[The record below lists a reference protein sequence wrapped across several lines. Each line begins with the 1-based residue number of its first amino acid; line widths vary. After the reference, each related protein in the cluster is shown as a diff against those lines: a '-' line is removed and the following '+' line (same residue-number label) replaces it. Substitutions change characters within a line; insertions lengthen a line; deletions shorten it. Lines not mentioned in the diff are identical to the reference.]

1 MTDTALHPDAESA
14 ATPAA
19 AGPPPGL
26 PVLAVDLVADPGL
39 LGRLAELAPDLER
52 AGLGAVTISDGGL
65 HPVHVAS
72 FLAPLTRT
80 LGLLPRTDAVYVEPF
95 HLATQLMSLD
105 HVSHGRAGWL
115 LAAETDPAAA
125 AAVGRTVLGL
135 EATAREA
142 ADVLEAARLVWDS
155 WAPDAVVRDAAR
167 GVYVDASRLQYA
179 DVEAE
184 TFSLRGPS
192 ITPRSPQG
200 LLPVLVADTDRRA
213 VGERVATELADGRAL
228 DIDVSGGAHPAR
240 IAEVVE
246 AALAGV
252 DGPAVRLVRLV
263 GLDLEADP
271 LGTVGALITTLRE
284 RHLIAPAPEGR
295 GERGADG
302 APSAI
307 APGDAPSAG
316 QPGGAKSAGQPGGA
330 TSAGVSGDAL
340 SAGGRAPGAS
350 VPSLRERLGLSPA
363 QHAPDPE
370 RRADRARR
378 TDLTDQTRE
387 ESA

>member
-1 MTDTALHPDAESA
+1 MTDTALHPGVESA
-14 ATPAA
+14 ATAA
-19 AGPPPGL
+19 TPGPIPGL

-39 LGRLAELAPDLER
+39 LGRLAELAPELER

-105 HVSHGRAGWL
+105 HLSHGRAGWL
-115 LAAETDPAAA
+115 LTAETDPAAA
-125 AAVGRTVLGL
+125 AAVGRTVLEL

-142 ADVLEAARLVWDS
+142 ADVLEAVRLVWDS
-155 WAPDAVVRDAAR
+155 WAPDAVVRDAAH

-200 LLPVLVADTDRRA
+200 LLPVLVADTDRHA
-213 VGERVATELADGRAL
+213 VGERVTTELADGRAL
-228 DIDVSGGAHPAR
+228 DLDVSGGAHPAR
-240 IAEVVE
+240 IAEAVE
-246 AALAGV
+246 AALADA
-252 DGPAVRLVRLV
+252 DGPVVRLVRLV

-271 LGTVGALITTLRE
+271 LGTVAELLTTLRE
-284 RHLIAPAPEGR
+284 RHLISPTPEGR
-295 GERGADG
+295 DEKG
-302 APSAI
+302 
-307 APGDAPSAG
+307 
-316 QPGGAKSAGQPGGA
+316 PGGAP
-330 TSAGVSGDAL
+330 SAGVSGDAL
-340 SAGGRAPGAS
+340 PAGEPGDATSAARPGDAPSAGEPVPSAS
-350 VPSLRERLGLSPA
+350 APSLRERLGLTRA
-363 QHAPDPE
+363 EHVPDPE